1 MPRIVPTD
9 GVVCAELDGEAVV
22 LDVER
27 GIYFGL
33 DEIAFRIWTLLSAGQ
48 DADAIAARLS
58 DEYNAPPA
66 EIRADVDQFLEIL
79 VARGLA
85 RRATPAPAAPVG
97 TKTPG

>member
-1 MPRIVPTD
+1 VPRIVPSD

-66 EIRADVDQFLEIL
+66 EIRTDVDDFLEAL

-85 RRATPAPAAPVG
+85 RRTAPAPAG
-97 TKTPG
+97 TKSPR